1 MPTVIRPSINGMS
14 HQSVR
19 PARRERRRCDHSS
32 PRALSSACSS
42 RNSRYVMSKEDVS
55 IPVADAAESRT
66 HFGSAIQSRTTLM
79 NVSRWFTVGR
89 TTEGIYDTAS
99 LRSQKASQHKT
110 VYQEEATLPKRRCPR
125 RCKPARDNGA
135 NEHDKPNDAPGTKP
149 WSCVKTMLSG
159 GLRVDV
165 NYAIVRV
172 GTVRIER
179 DAKS

>member
-89 TTEGIYDTAS
+89 TTEGFYDT
-99 LRSQKASQHKT
+99 R
-110 VYQEEATLPKRRCPR
+110 PR
-125 RCKPARDNGA
+125 RSGRCKCHDNLTKGSRLEQRARVCPKGL
-135 NEHDKPNDAPGTKP
+135 
-149 WSCVKTMLSG
+149 CVKTMLGVAELREKVSVG
-159 GLRVDV
+159 GGAT
-165 NYAIVRV
+165 AIRQIIGVGFVVQSAVRN
-172 GTVRIER
+172 
-179 DAKS
+179 